1 MKYLLSSI
9 LFLIS
14 SVSFAQSIEAPL
26 TKEIMNKVM
35 SSEFLF
41 KGKGKIFGYESTES
55 CLFLSNDIAIIKN
68 YCSKDKNYPA
78 RSFIILSQDFGIIE
92 LYEES
97 LSYLIKKDI
106 RLLAFQ
112 ENLKKELNIGFSEA
126 SLSSMSNVIEK
137 IYTNHLPGCWSTN
150 FDKMLRGSESR
161 CSKSLSVS
169 NFEMWSE
176 ETQELI
182 DSEIGWDQLVESIA
196 TKLNNK

>member
-1 MKYLLSSI
+1 LKYLLSSL
-9 LFLIS
+9 LFLFS
-14 SVSFAQSIEAPL
+14 SVSFAQTVEAPL
-26 TKEIMNKVM
+26 TKDIINKVM
-35 SSEFLF
+35 SSEFQF

-68 YCSKDKNYPA
+68 YCLKDKNYPA
-78 RSFIILSQDFGIIE
+78 RSFVILSQDFGIIE
-92 LYEES
+92 LYEER
-97 LSYLIKKDI
+97 LYYLIKKDI
-106 RLLAFQ
+106 RLWGFQ
-112 ENLKKELNIGFSEA
+112 EILKKELISGFSEA

-176 ETQELI
+176 ETQDI
-182 DSEIGWDQLVESIA
+182 VDSEKGWDQLVDSIA
-196 TKLNNK
+196 TKLNHK